1 MEKWLNDMLCQKYP
15 KIFAERYASKDASSM
30 AWGIM
35 CGDGWFDLLDA
46 LCSSLQFQTDRC
58 GAPQVLASQVKEKF
72 GALSFYRKN
81 ASEPQRG
88 MIAMAEAMSTR
99 ICERCGKPGQ
109 MLVFD
114 SLGKT
119 LCTEHAPD
127 GARPLA
133 AD

>member
-1 MEKWLNDMLCQKYP
+1 MNNQLDNMLCQKYP
-15 KIFAERYASKDASSM
+15 KIFAERHASKEASSM

-58 GAPQVLASQVKEKF
+58 GAPQVVASQIKEKF
-72 GALSFYRKN
+72 GVLSFHRGD
-81 ASEPQRG
+81 ASEAQRG

-99 ICERCGKPGQ
+99 ICEKCGKPGQ

-114 SLGKT
+114 SLRQT

-127 GARPLA
+127 CARPLG